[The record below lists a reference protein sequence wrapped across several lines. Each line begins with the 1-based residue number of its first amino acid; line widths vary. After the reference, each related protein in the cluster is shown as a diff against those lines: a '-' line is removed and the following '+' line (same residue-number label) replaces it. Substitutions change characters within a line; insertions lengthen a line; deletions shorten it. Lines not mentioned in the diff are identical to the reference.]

1 MTPSDEMRGLIER
14 IEAATGDDPELFWDV
29 QRIVNPDP
37 PTIWKNEQREVWT
50 PEYAAYIACWHRFGD
65 LIDAV
70 AYTDAAITVI
80 PDGWT
85 LFHLGGPFND
95 SPCHATVGGGNPV
108 GLCEGTAATPALA
121 LCAASL
127 RAISTMKGKIDG

>member
-1 MTPSDEMRGLIER
+1 MPDSDIQRLVER
-14 IEAATGDDPELFWDV
+14 IEGATGDDPELLWEA
-29 QRIVNPDP
+29 QRIVNPLP

-50 PEYAAYIACWHRFGD
+50 PEYAAYIAVGHRFGE
-65 LIDAV
+65 LIDAG
-70 AYTDAAITVI
+70 ASTDAAITLI

-108 GLCEGTAATPALA
+108 ALCEATAATPALA
-121 LCAASL
+121 LTSASL
-127 RAISTMKGKIDG
+127 RATITERTDDE